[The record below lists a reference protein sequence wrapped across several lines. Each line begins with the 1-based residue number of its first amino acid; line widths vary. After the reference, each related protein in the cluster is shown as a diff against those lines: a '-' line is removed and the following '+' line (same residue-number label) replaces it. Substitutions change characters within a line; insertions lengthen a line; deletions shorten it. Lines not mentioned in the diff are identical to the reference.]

1 MDPGY
6 ALEILLV
13 FVGLASMVIQDRKKK
28 EREAEQAKR
37 TEERLLAEEAAKA
50 EAEAESEEANGESAH

>member
-28 EREAEQAKR
+28 EREAEHAKR

>member
-37 TEERLLAEEAAKA
+37 TEERLWAEEAAKA